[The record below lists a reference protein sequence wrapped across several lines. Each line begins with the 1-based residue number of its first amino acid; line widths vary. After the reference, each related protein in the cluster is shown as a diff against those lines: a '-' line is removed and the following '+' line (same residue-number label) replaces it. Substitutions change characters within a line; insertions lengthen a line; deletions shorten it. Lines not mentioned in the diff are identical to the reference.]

1 MVTAAQIELPDAQ
14 DAGGT
19 GRAEL
24 VRLALPDRAGLL
36 MQRWPDAPPGLD
48 RAGRLVDRRS
58 RAAVRELRTDLHFVE
73 LHRDELTR
81 AALSLAGLAQTRT
94 VVVCP
99 EGVSPG
105 RTALA
110 LAVAGLLRDRR
121 GGHRPVVACAVCPPL
136 GQDVTALPH
145 EVRVDVAG
153 QTQYRVVWELI
164 ASAYLP
170 SHPLVVRTDN
180 A

>member
-1 MVTAAQIELPDAQ
+1 MVTAAQIELPDVP

-19 GRAEL
+19 GHAEL
-24 VRLALPDRAGLL
+24 VRLALPDRDGLL
-36 MQRWPDAPPGLD
+36 MQRWPDAPPGMD

-58 RAAVRELRTDLHFVE
+58 RAAVGELRTDLHFVE

-81 AALSLAGLAQTRT
+81 VALSFAGLAQART

-110 LAVAGLLRDRR
+110 IAVAGLLRDRR
-121 GGHRPVVACAVCPPL
+121 GGHRPVVACAVRPPL
-136 GQDVTALPH
+136 YDGATALPH

-153 QTQYRVVWELI
+153 QAQYRVIWELI
-164 ASAYLP
+164 ASDQVSTWLAGL
-170 SHPLVVRTDN
+170 R
-180 A
+180 